1 MCPTAGGNLWGR
13 WMPTG
18 ACQSQRLLPGV
29 SVLPAQ
35 RLYGGLRDFLL
46 VYGKEKVYGS
56 IP

>member
-13 WMPTG
+13 WVPTG
-18 ACQSQRLLPGV
+18 VCQSQRLLPGV